1 MDTIDNPD
9 EHTPILKGY
18 PDQRLMVCEE
28 IFANATET
36 IRYAANRSYVNF
48 SLGQA
53 LLHMWKGG
61 EFRTTGMRCYI
72 PTPSSGYRY
81 PIKEVVRELNSIAN
95 AKDEYPYRFE
105 VKGDGDIMI
114 LPKTVSLRL
123 SIIRQ

>member
-1 MDTIDNPD
+1 MDTSINSD

-18 PDQRLMVCEE
+18 PDQRRILCEQ
-28 IFANATET
+28 IFTGATET

-61 EFRTTGMRCYI
+61 EFRATGMRCYI
-72 PTPSSGYRY
+72 PTPSSGYSY
-81 PIKEVVRELNSIAN
+81 PIKEVVRELNSIA
-95 AKDEYPYRFE
+95 DSRGEYPYRFE
-105 VKGDGDIMI
+105 CKGDGDIMM
-114 LPKTVSLRL
+114 LPKTVSLRM